1 MQQCLVLSSATNVR
15 RKCVKLTMI
24 CITQRGV
31 YWGTDRTDMCHTTY
45 FGHCAADRY
54 CWVRDCMSTIRTQC
68 HTSIAPL
75 NITAV
80 TGCHKLH
87 IAVLTVRSH
96 KQISKTH
103 TTPRLTASVLSHYP
117 AHTCYLLMYELR
129 AFRSHPTANTRPV
142 CHCCLAK

>member
-1 MQQCLVLSSATNVR
+1 MRQINYDLYYAACT
-15 RKCVKLTMI
+15 
-24 CITQRGV
+24 
-31 YWGTDRTDMCHTTY
+31 TDRTDMCHITY

-87 IAVLTVRSH
+87 TVVLTVRSH

-117 AHTCYLLMYELR
+117 TYTCYLLMYELCIQVPPHSKHKTSLSVNV
-129 AFRSHPTANTRPV
+129 A
-142 CHCCLAK
+142 

>member
-1 MQQCLVLSSATNVR
+1 
-15 RKCVKLTMI
+15 MI

-54 CWVRDCMSTIRTQC
+54 CWVRDCMSTFRTQC

-80 TGCHKLH
+80 TGCYKLH

-96 KQISKTH
+96 KHLKDAHH
-103 TTPRLTASVLSHYP
+103 TQTDSQCPQPLPCS
-117 AHTCYLLMYELR
+117 YLLSPDVR
-129 AFRSHPTANTRPV
+129 TAFRSHPTANTRPV
-142 CHCCLAK
+142 CQCCLAK